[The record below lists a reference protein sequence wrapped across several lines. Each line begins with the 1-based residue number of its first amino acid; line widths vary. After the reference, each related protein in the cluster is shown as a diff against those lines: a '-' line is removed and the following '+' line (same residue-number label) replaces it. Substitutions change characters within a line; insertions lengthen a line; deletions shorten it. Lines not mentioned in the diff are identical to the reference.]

1 MYRKSLRAK
10 RLEAKRKRCASMR
23 AAKES
28 KRMAFGATMHDVGGI
43 TTDGIFG
50 AHKIRLLSYGD
61 GEPHYAITVD
71 GEHRQARTERGVLRL
86 LARMAYGKMK
96 R

>member
-1 MYRKSLRAK
+1 MYRKAARTLALELK
-10 RLEAKRKRCASMR
+10 RRRCAAMR
-23 AAKES
+23 AAKER
-28 KRMAFGATMHDVGGI
+28 KRIERTLAMLDVGGI

-71 GEHRQARTERGVLRL
+71 GEHRTARTERGILRL
-86 LARMAYGKMK
+86 IAKMVYRK
-96 R
+96 IQR